1 MLYSDY
7 HITFR
12 SRRSDEYEQNH
23 RCSTMTTPLVARP
36 LRAAIC
42 HVSPSFLSAQQ
53 TTQKAIKLIH
63 EASGRSAGL
72 VVFPETYIP
81 AFPIWSAL
89 QAPHQNHDF
98 FFRMAQ
104 ESVYADGEE
113 LRAVRNAAKQ
123 AGVLVNMGFSEKSRN
138 STATLYNSNMLIGS
152 DGEVLVHH
160 RKLMP
165 TFFEK
170 LTWSPGDGAGLRVAR
185 TKFGNLG
192 TLICGENTNPL
203 ARYALMTQ
211 AEQVHISTW
220 PGIWPTRV
228 QGEVPRDAGEGPTAL
243 ANYDN
248 ITANRIRGAAHCFEA
263 KCFGI
268 LSAGL
273 FDDACKDIIAS
284 GTSQPEVIRRQMDA
298 APQAPSMF
306 LDPTGTLLS
315 GYVFDEQTGEQQ
327 KKDFLQNE
335 PGILYADLDL
345 SHCVEGKQYH
355 DVTGGYQR
363 LDVFELRVDRRRRD
377 PAIFLDD

>member
-1 MLYSDY
+1 
-7 HITFR
+7 
-12 SRRSDEYEQNH
+12 
-23 RCSTMTTPLVARP
+23 MTSGTIAHS

-42 HVSPSFLSAQQ
+42 HVSPVFLSAQQ
-53 TTQKAIKLIH
+53 TTQKAIRLIH
-63 EASGRSAGL
+63 EASRRSTNL

-98 FFRMAQ
+98 FFRMAE
-104 ESVYADGEE
+104 ESIYADGEE
-113 LRAVRNAAKQ
+113 IRAIRSAAKQ
-123 AGVLVNMGFSEKSRN
+123 AGVIVNMGFSEKSRH
-138 STATLYNSNMLIGS
+138 STATMYNSNLLIGANG
-152 DGEVLVHH
+152 DVLVHH

-170 LTWSPGDGAGLRVAR
+170 LTWSPGDGAGLRVAQ
-185 TKFGNLG
+185 TKFGNIG

-228 QGEVPRDAGEGPTAL
+228 QDAVPNNAEGTLPDP

-248 ITANRIRGAAHCFEA
+248 IAANRIRGAAHCFEA

-268 LSAGL
+268 LAAGL
-273 FDDACKDIIAS
+273 VDDACKEAIAS
-284 GTSQPEVIRRQMDA
+284 GAARPHTIKAQMDA

-306 LDPTGTLLS
+306 LSPTGSLLP
-315 GYVFDEQTGEQQ
+315 GFVFDEQTGKQQ

-345 SHCVEGKQYH
+345 SECVEGKQYH

-363 LDVFELRVDRRRRD
+363 LDVFELKVDRTRRD
-377 PAIFLDD
+377 PATFLDN